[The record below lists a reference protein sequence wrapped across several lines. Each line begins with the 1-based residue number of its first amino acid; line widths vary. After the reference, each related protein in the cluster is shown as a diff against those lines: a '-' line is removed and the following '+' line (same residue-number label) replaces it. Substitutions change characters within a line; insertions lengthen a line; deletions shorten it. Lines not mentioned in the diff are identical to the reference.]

1 MGLGLCVPG
10 RSQPKVLCRTWRP
23 RLWVARL
30 VRVRWRVLDL
40 VSCTRWAGGYRQ
52 ILATLLYQDRGC
64 RFRSFGLPPPHSHVD
79 QVGHLMLLQ
88 RRWCLRLA
96 LWPSASGSWRLGW
109 LPVGPGGA
117 MGLLLKFR
125 PVVVAA
131 SRGGVLEVNGF
142 CDVCDTRAGREVLG
156 VHDLRDVRVYH
167 RILGRYGFR
176 GIRGAH
182 DHPDVGVHQGGPPL
196 PYPWPRRIH
205 G

>member
-40 VSCTRWAGGYRQ
+40 VSCTRWAGEYRQ
-52 ILATLLYQDRGC
+52 ILATLPYRDREC
-64 RFRSFGLPPPHSHVD
+64 RFHSFGLPPPHSRVD
-79 QVGHLMLLQ
+79 QVWHLILSQ

-96 LWPSASGSWRLGW
+96 LWPSTSGSW
-109 LPVGPGGA
+109 
-117 MGLLLKFR
+117 

-131 SRGGVLEVNGF
+131 SRGRVLEVDGF
-142 CDVCDTRAGREVLG
+142 RDVRDTRAGREVLG
-156 VHDLRDVRVYH
+156 IHDLHDVRVYH
-167 RILGRYGFR
+167 RILGRHGFR
-176 GIRGAH
+176 GIRGAR

-205 G
+205 GIGHG